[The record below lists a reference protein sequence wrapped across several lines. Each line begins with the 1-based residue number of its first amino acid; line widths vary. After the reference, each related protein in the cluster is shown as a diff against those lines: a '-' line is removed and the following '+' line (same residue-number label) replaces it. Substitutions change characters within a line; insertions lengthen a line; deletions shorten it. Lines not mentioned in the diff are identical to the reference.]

1 MAREDIFTM
10 SSREL
15 KRLEII
21 KRVLREEIMQ
31 VEAAEYLD
39 LSPRQVNRIVV
50 RVKLE
55 GIKGIIHRLRGQES
69 NRRIADVIR
78 EKALCLYENEY
89 KGFGPLLASEKLSEC
104 DKIKVSDE
112 TLRKWLIA
120 DGQWE
125 KRRKRKKH
133 RQWRERK
140 ARLGEMVQ
148 MDGSH
153 HDWLE
158 GRGPELVL
166 MAYIDDATGRV
177 YARFYTYEGT
187 IPAMDSFKR
196 YVKKYGLPLRIYL
209 DKHSTY
215 KSPGKLS
222 IEQELE
228 GLKMLS
234 QFERAMEELGVEVIH
249 ADSPQAKGRIER
261 LFGTFQD
268 RLIKEMRLKGIS
280 TLEEANTFL
289 NEYLPIF
296 NKRFNVVAREKG
308 DLHRKVP
315 KELMLERILCI
326 KDDRVVRNDN
336 TVAYGGKFY
345 QILHPVSRKRISI
358 EERLDNTIW
367 FYDGDLR
374 LKCKEIPYRV
384 KRYWQK
390 EETGAEKAGKQWIPP
405 MNHPWRQY
413 KNKFATA
420 TTLTTNSNY

>member
-1 MAREDIFTM
+1 MAKKDIFTM

-15 KRLEII
+15 KRLEIV
-21 KRVLREEIMQ
+21 KRVLREELMQ

-39 LSPRQVNRIVV
+39 LSPRQVNRIVL
-50 RVKLE
+50 RVKTE
-55 GIKGIIHRLRGQES
+55 GAKGVIHRLRGRES
-69 NRRIADVIR
+69 NRKIPESIR
-78 EKALCLYENEY
+78 KRVLGLYEKKYN
-89 KGFGPLLASEKLSEC
+89 GFGPLLASEKMEEL
-104 DKIKVSDE
+104 DKIKISDE
-112 TLRKWLIA
+112 TLRKWLLA
-120 DGQWE
+120 DGQWG
-125 KRRKRKKH
+125 KRRNRKKH

-140 ARLGEMVQ
+140 ARLGEMIQ
-148 MDGSH
+148 MDGSE

-158 GRGPELVL
+158 GRGPKLVL

-177 YARFYTYEGT
+177 SARFYAYEGT

-196 YVKKYGLPLRIYL
+196 YVRKYGLPLRIYL

-228 GLKMLS
+228 GIKMLS

-280 TLEEANTFL
+280 TLEEANGFID
-289 NEYLPIF
+289 EYLPIF

-315 KELMLERILCI
+315 QGLRLERILCI

-345 QILHPVSRKRISI
+345 QILHRVSRKRVSI
-358 EERLDNTIW
+358 EERLDNTLW

-390 EETGAEKAGKQWIPP
+390 EETGQEKTRKQWIPP

-413 KNKFATA
+413 KNKFAAVKTV
-420 TTLTTNSNY
+420 TTNSHY